1 MREIDRA
8 ENTQIGEK
16 LITCIEREVVERRA
30 L

>member
-8 ENTQIGEK
+8 GNKQFGEK
-16 LITCIEREVVERRA
+16 LIACIEREVAEQRA

>member
-16 LITCIEREVVERRA
+16 LIACIEREVAEHRA
-30 L
+30 V